1 MTDVS
6 RPRTAAATDALRE
19 RGASSYAVEF
29 LKRLQ
34 YLTDK
39 DLLTVTERLLVECEQ
54 RGLPV
59 PEL

>member
-1 MTDVS
+1 MTEP

-19 RGASSYAVEF
+19 RGASSAAERF
-29 LKRLQ
+29 LVRLEH
-34 YLTDK
+34 LTDK
-39 DLLTVTERLLVECEQ
+39 DLLTVTERLLVECEE